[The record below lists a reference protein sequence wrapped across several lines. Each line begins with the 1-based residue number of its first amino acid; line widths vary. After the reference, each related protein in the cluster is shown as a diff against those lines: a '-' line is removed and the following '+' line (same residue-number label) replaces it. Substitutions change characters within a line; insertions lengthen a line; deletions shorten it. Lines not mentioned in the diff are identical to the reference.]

1 MCVTQPYN
9 FAYYNKQCTL
19 LKLTGNP
26 MKPEWLE
33 FLKNAGAEIENNK
46 VTSFGNLNRELR
58 VIHTGLV
65 ICDLSH
71 QGLIS
76 VDGEDAADFLQGQLT
91 NDVRSVSQQ
100 HSQLSA
106 YCTHKGRM
114 LANFRVFK
122 RDNSF
127 YLRLPLSLLEPTLK
141 RISMFILMSK
151 VSIKDSSNA
160 LVRLGVSGP
169 TADEQ
174 LNSLISKLPKKVDD
188 AVQANGYSVIKVA
201 GAHPRYEIYGE
212 LAPMQKLWDNLDV
225 HAAPVG
231 AGAWEMLDIQAG
243 IPTIYPETSEAFV
256 PQMTNMQVIN
266 GVSFQKG
273 CYTGQ
278 EVVARM
284 QYLGKLKRRMFR
296 VKIDTN
302 DTVNPGDKLFST
314 DSSSAQ
320 GAGQIVSAQQD
331 PEGGYSALAVVNISD
346 TESGYLQ
353 LHDENGPGV
362 SVEDLPYAIEEK
374 S

>member
-1 MCVTQPYN
+1 
-9 FAYYNKQCTL
+9 
-19 LKLTGNP
+19 

-33 FLKNAGAEIENNK
+33 FLKDAGAEIENNQ
-46 VTSFGNLNRELR
+46 VVSFGNLNHEQHI
-58 VIHTGLV
+58 IHSGLV

-91 NDVRSVSQQ
+91 NDVRDVSEQ

-122 RDNSF
+122 RDDSF

-151 VSIKDSSNA
+151 VSIKNSSNA
-160 LVRLGVSGP
+160 LVRFGVSGAE
-169 TADEQ
+169 ADERLQ
-174 LNSLISKLPKKVDD
+174 GLISNLPKEVDD
-188 AVQANGYSVIKVA
+188 AVQSDGYTVIKVA
-201 GAHPRYEIYGE
+201 GPHPRYEIYGE
-212 LAPMQKLWDNLDV
+212 LEPMQKLWSNLDV

-243 IPTIYPETSEAFV
+243 IPTIYAETSEAFV
-256 PQMTNMQVIN
+256 PQMTNMQVLN

-296 VKIDTN
+296 VKVDT
-302 DTVNPGDKLFST
+302 DDIVKPGDKLFNT

-331 PEGGYSALAVVNISD
+331 ADGGYSALAVVNISD
-346 TESGYLQ
+346 TESGHLQ
-353 LHDENGPGV
+353 LHDENGPSL
-362 SVEDLPYAIEEK
+362 SVEGLPYTIEVKEK
-374 S
+374 

>member
-1 MCVTQPYN
+1 
-9 FAYYNKQCTL
+9 
-19 LKLTGNP
+19 

-33 FLKNAGAEIENNK
+33 FLKDAGAEIENNQ
-46 VTSFGNLNRELR
+46 VVSFGNLNHEQHI
-58 VIHTGLV
+58 IHSGLV

-91 NDVRSVSQQ
+91 NDVRDVSEQ

-122 RDNSF
+122 RDDSF

-151 VSIKDSSNA
+151 VSIKNSSNA
-160 LVRLGVSGP
+160 LVRFGVSGAE
-169 TADEQ
+169 ADERLQ
-174 LNSLISKLPKKVDD
+174 GLISNLPKEVDD
-188 AVQANGYSVIKVA
+188 AVQSDGYTVIKVA
-201 GAHPRYEIYGE
+201 GPHPRYEIYGE
-212 LAPMQKLWDNLDV
+212 LEPMQKLWSNLDV

-243 IPTIYPETSEAFV
+243 IPTIYAETSEAFV
-256 PQMTNMQVIN
+256 PQMTNMQVLN

-296 VKIDTN
+296 VKVDT
-302 DTVNPGDKLFST
+302 DDIVKPGDKLFNT

-331 PEGGYSALAVVNISD
+331 ADEGYSALAVVNISD
-346 TESGYLQ
+346 TESGHLQ
-353 LHDENGPGV
+353 LHDENGPSL
-362 SVEDLPYAIEEK
+362 SVEGLPYTIEVKEK
-374 S
+374 

>member
-1 MCVTQPYN
+1 
-9 FAYYNKQCTL
+9 
-19 LKLTGNP
+19 

-33 FLKNAGAEIENNK
+33 FLKNAGAEIEDNK
-46 VTSFGNLNRELR
+46 VISFGNFNHEQRI
-58 VIHTGLV
+58 IHTGPVL
-65 ICDLSH
+65 CDLSH

-76 VDGEDAADFLQGQLT
+76 VDGEDATDFLQGQLT
-91 NDVRSVSQQ
+91 NDVRDVSEQ

-114 LANFRVFK
+114 LANFRIFK
-122 RDNSF
+122 RDNSY

-151 VSIKDSSNA
+151 VSIKNNSNA
-160 LVRLGVSGP
+160 LVRFGLSGP

-174 LNSLISKLPKKVDD
+174 LSSLIPDLPKEVDD
-188 AVQANGYSVIKVA
+188 AIQVDGYTVIKCP
-201 GAHPRYEIYGE
+201 GLHPRYEIYGE
-212 LAPMQKLWDNLDV
+212 LSPMQKLWSNLDV

-231 AGAWEMLDIQAG
+231 AAAWEMLDIQAG
-243 IPTIYPETSEAFV
+243 IPTIYPETSESFV
-256 PQMTNMQVIN
+256 PHMTNMQVIN

-296 VKIDTN
+296 IKVDTDN
-302 DTVNPGDKLFST
+302 IVNPGDKLFNA

-320 GAGQIVSAQQD
+320 GAGQIVSAEQD
-331 PEGGYSALAVVNISD
+331 PDGGYSALAVVNISD
-346 TESGYLQ
+346 TESGKLQ
-353 LHDENGPGV
+353 LHDENGPCI
-362 SVEDLPYAIEEK
+362 SVEDLPYTIEEK
-374 S
+374 SE

>member
-1 MCVTQPYN
+1 
-9 FAYYNKQCTL
+9 
-19 LKLTGNP
+19 

-33 FLKNAGAEIENNK
+33 FLKDAGAEIENNQ
-46 VTSFGNLNRELR
+46 VVSFGNLNHEQHI
-58 VIHTGLV
+58 IHSGLV

-91 NDVRSVSQQ
+91 NDVRDVSEQ

-122 RDNSF
+122 RDDSF

-151 VSIKDSSNA
+151 VSIKNSSNA
-160 LVRLGVSGP
+160 LVRFGVSGAE
-169 TADEQ
+169 ADERLQ
-174 LNSLISKLPKKVDD
+174 GLISNLPKEVDD
-188 AVQANGYSVIKVA
+188 AVQSDGYTVIKVA
-201 GAHPRYEIYGE
+201 GPHPRYEIYGE
-212 LAPMQKLWDNLDV
+212 LEPMQKLWSNLDV

-243 IPTIYPETSEAFV
+243 IPTIYAETSEAFV
-256 PQMTNMQVIN
+256 PQMTNMQVLN

-296 VKIDTN
+296 VKVDT
-302 DTVNPGDKLFST
+302 DDIVKPGDKLFNT

-331 PEGGYSALAVVNISD
+331 ADGGYSALAVVNISD
-346 TESGYLQ
+346 TESGHLQ
-353 LHDENGPGV
+353 LHDENGPSL
-362 SVEDLPYAIEEK
+362 SVENLPYTIEVKEK
-374 S
+374 

>member
-1 MCVTQPYN
+1 MD
-9 FAYYNKQCTL
+9 
-19 LKLTGNP
+19 
-26 MKPEWLE
+26 
-33 FLKNAGAEIENNK
+33 AGQ
-46 VTSFGNLNRELR
+46 VVGSGNLEREPHM
-58 VIHTGLV
+58 VHTGLV

-71 QGLIS
+71 HGLIS
-76 VDGEDAADFLQGQLT
+76 VDGEEASDFLQGQLT
-91 NDVRSVSQQ
+91 NDIRNVSEQ

-151 VSIKDSSNA
+151 VSIKNSSNA
-160 LVRLGVSGP
+160 LVRFGVSGP
-169 TADEQ
+169 TADER
-174 LNSLISKLPKKVDD
+174 LRDLISDLPKEVDD
-188 AVQANGYSVIKVA
+188 AVQTDGYTVIKIA
-201 GAHPRYEIYGE
+201 GPHPRYEIYGE
-212 LAPMQKLWDNLDV
+212 LAPMQKLWGNLDV

-231 AGAWEMLDIQAG
+231 AGVWEMLDIQAG

-284 QYLGKLKRRMFR
+284 QYLGTLKRRMFR
-296 VKIDTN
+296 VKIDTS
-302 DTVNPGDKLFST
+302 DIVKPGDKLFSA

-320 GAGQIVSAQQD
+320 GAGQIVSAQAD
-331 PEGGYSALAVVNISD
+331 ADGGYSALAVVNISD
-346 TESGYLQ
+346 TESGHLQ
-353 LHDENGPGV
+353 LHDENGPSL
-362 SVEDLPYAIEEK
+362 SVEDLPYIIEVK
-374 S
+374 DK

>member
-1 MCVTQPYN
+1 
-9 FAYYNKQCTL
+9 
-19 LKLTGNP
+19 

-33 FLKNAGAEIENNK
+33 FLKDAGAEIENNQ
-46 VTSFGNLNRELR
+46 VVSFGNLNHEQHI
-58 VIHTGLV
+58 IHTGLV
-65 ICDLSH
+65 ISDLSH

-76 VDGEDAADFLQGQLT
+76 VDGEDATGFLQGQLT
-91 NDVRSVSQQ
+91 NDVRDVSEQ

-122 RDNSF
+122 RDDSF

-151 VSIKDSSNA
+151 VSIKNSSNA
-160 LVRLGVSGP
+160 LVRFGVSGAE
-169 TADEQ
+169 ADER
-174 LNSLISKLPKKVDD
+174 LKGLISNLPKEVDD
-188 AVQANGYSVIKVA
+188 AAQSDGYTVIKVA
-201 GAHPRYEIYGE
+201 GPHPRYEIYGE
-212 LAPMQKLWDNLDV
+212 LEPMQKLWSNLDV

-243 IPTIYPETSEAFV
+243 IPTIYAETSEAFV
-256 PQMTNMQVIN
+256 PQMTNMQVLN

-296 VKIDTN
+296 VKVDTN
-302 DTVNPGDKLFST
+302 DIVKPGDKLFNT
-314 DSSSAQ
+314 NSSSAQ

-331 PEGGYSALAVVNISD
+331 AEGGYSALAVVNISD
-346 TESGYLQ
+346 TESGHLQ
-353 LHDENGPGV
+353 LHDENGPSL
-362 SVEDLPYAIEEK
+362 SVEDLPYTIEVKEK
-374 S
+374 

>member
-1 MCVTQPYN
+1 
-9 FAYYNKQCTL
+9 
-19 LKLTGNP
+19 

-33 FLKNAGAEIENNK
+33 FLKNAGAEIEDNK
-46 VTSFGNLNRELR
+46 VVSFGNLNREQR
-58 VIHTGLV
+58 IIHTGLV
-65 ICDLSH
+65 VCDLSH

-76 VDGEDAADFLQGQLT
+76 VDGEDASDFLQGQLT
-91 NDVRSVSQQ
+91 NDVGDVSEQ

-114 LANFRVFK
+114 LANFRIFK

-141 RISMFILMSK
+141 RISMFVLMSK
-151 VSIKDSSNA
+151 VSIKNSSNA
-160 LVRLGVSGP
+160 LVRFGLSGP
-169 TADEQ
+169 TADEH
-174 LNSLISKLPKKVDD
+174 LSSLISDLPKEVDD
-188 AVQANGYSVIKVA
+188 AIQVDGYTVIKCA
-201 GAHPRYEIYGE
+201 GPHPRYEIYGE
-212 LAPMQKLWDNLDV
+212 LAPMQKLWGNLDV

-296 VKIDTN
+296 VKVDT
-302 DTVNPGDKLFST
+302 DDVVNPGDKLFSA

-331 PEGGYSALAVVNISD
+331 PDGGYSALAVVNISD
-346 TESGYLQ
+346 TESGQLQ
-353 LHDENGPGV
+353 LHDENGPRL

-374 S
+374 NK